1 MTPPRPAIARCWPI
15 SILLGLASLVLA
27 GCMATSYGP
36 YTEAH
41 ADPSFLERRVA
52 FRVDRAFHRDPPS
65 CATILPL
72 RRAPSARLAATI
84 ERALARHLSQR
95 LPRVIGP
102 PERRLRERRLAV
114 DLSHPEDRRA
124 FARAADCPAF
134 VQGTLYQ
141 ASDDYAVV
149 WARRGFGL
157 QVTMT
162 RAGDETVLWQARHL
176 AMRADGG
183 VPLSPVSAALAG
195 FNAARFHADTDME
208 ESLADDV
215 ARRIAASLPDVRYT
229 KKR

>member
-1 MTPPRPAIARCWPI
+1 MTPPRPPIARCLPI
-15 SILLGLASLVLA
+15 SILLGLAAPFLA

-36 YTEAH
+36 YAEAR
-41 ADPSFLERRVA
+41 ADTSFLERRVA
-52 FRVDRAFHRDPPS
+52 FEVDGAFHRDPPS
-65 CATILPL
+65 CAAILPL
-72 RRAPSARLAATI
+72 RRAPSARLAAI
-84 ERALARHLSQR
+84 VERALTRHLSQR

-102 PERRLRERRLAV
+102 PERRRRERRLAI

-124 FARAADCPAF
+124 FARATDCPAF

-141 ASDDYAVV
+141 ASDDYVVV

-162 RAGDETVLWQARHL
+162 RASDEAVLWKARHA

-183 VPLSPVSAALAG
+183 VPLSPVSAAVAG
-195 FNAARFHADTDME
+195 FNAARFHADKDME

-215 ARRIAASLPDVRYT
+215 VRRIAASLPDVR
-229 KKR
+229 

>member
-1 MTPPRPAIARCWPI
+1 MTAPRPAIAGCRPV
-15 SILLGLASLVLA
+15 LVLLVLA

-36 YTEAH
+36 YTEAP
-41 ADPSFLERRVA
+41 AESSFLERRVA
-52 FRVDRAFHRDPPS
+52 FQVDRAFYKDPPS

-72 RRAPSARLAATI
+72 HRAPSARLAATI

-102 PERRLRERRLAV
+102 PERRRRARRLAV

-141 ASDDYAVV
+141 VSDDYAVV

-157 QVTMT
+157 QVTLT
-162 RAGDETVLWQARHL
+162 RAGDETVLWKARHL

-215 ARRIAASLPDVRYT
+215 VRRIAASLPDVRYT
-229 KKR
+229 KER

>member
-1 MTPPRPAIARCWPI
+1 MTAPRPAIAGCRPV
-15 SILLGLASLVLA
+15 LVLLVLA

-36 YTEAH
+36 YTEAP

-52 FRVDRAFHRDPPS
+52 FQVDRAFYKDPPS

-72 RRAPSARLAATI
+72 RRAPSARLATMI
-84 ERALARHLSQR
+84 ESALARHLSQR

-102 PERRLRERRLAV
+102 PERRRRARRLAV

-141 ASDDYAVV
+141 AIDDYAVV

-157 QVTMT
+157 QVTLT

-215 ARRIAASLPDVRYT
+215 VRRIAASLPDVRYT
-229 KKR
+229 KER